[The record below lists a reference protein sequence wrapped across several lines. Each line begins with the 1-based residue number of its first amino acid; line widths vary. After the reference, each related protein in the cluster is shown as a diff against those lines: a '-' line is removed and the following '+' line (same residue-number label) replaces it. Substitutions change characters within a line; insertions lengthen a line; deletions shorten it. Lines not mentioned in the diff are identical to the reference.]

1 MNRKERVDMKVSNS
15 TQIQEKG
22 KLAKII
28 EVKDVYKDFGEK
40 QQTVQIL
47 KGINLDI
54 YEGEFASIM
63 GSSGCGKSTLLFLI
77 GALDSPTSGEILI
90 NGVNMFSLSDR
101 EQSKQR
107 RKNIGFVFQ
116 FYNLVP
122 NLTVEENI
130 MLPISMSGGNVKNYR
145 EKLDYLLEITELTER
160 RKNIPGQLSGGQQQR
175 VAIARAVITTPS
187 IILADEPVGNL
198 DSVTGERVMEL
209 FRDINQQFGITILQ
223 VTHDES
229 KALYGNRI
237 INLKDGKVLKE
248 SPLV

>member
-1 MNRKERVDMKVSNS
+1 MKVSNS